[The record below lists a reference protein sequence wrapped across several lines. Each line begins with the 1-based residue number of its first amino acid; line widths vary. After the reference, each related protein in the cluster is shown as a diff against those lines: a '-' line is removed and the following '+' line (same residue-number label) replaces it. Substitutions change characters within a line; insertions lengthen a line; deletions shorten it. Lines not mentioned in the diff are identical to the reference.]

1 MFKKRWE
8 ELHDP
13 KVEGMSLKAR
23 LESGQ
28 KGKES
33 ANAYIPSF
41 SSSSPCLRMKIDGSK
56 LADEIGNIKNIIGL
70 EPCTLT
76 PSHGDV

>member
-1 MFKKRWE
+1 LNQRQIKLAIYKDIISFYHQETNDKMFKKRWE

-33 ANAYIPSF
+33 ANAYVPLSLPLPPLT
-41 SSSSPCLRMKIDGSK
+41 SPLI
-56 LADEIGNIKNIIGL
+56 LVFA
-70 EPCTLT
+70 
-76 PSHGDV
+76 